1 MRQSLEKEREILL
14 QLEQLDTN
22 ERAKVQARIDEM
34 INSQNEKEQFVVEQ
48 KKKIADKVMPLE
60 RELNNAQAELKA
72 LS

>member
-1 MRQSLEKEREILL
+1 
-14 QLEQLDTN
+14 
-22 ERAKVQARIDEM
+22 VQARIDEM